1 MTAATQADGVMP
13 SRPNDDPFRAYDWKI
28 ISFIDGQAREG
39 AIGRTAAA
47 GRCRDRVTEEMRRL
61 PSGVEA
67 RGEIVRT
74 SVTDPDIQCVVAV
87 AVRARDGSITWTD
100 G

>member
-1 MTAATQADGVMP
+1 MTAATQSHSVAPG
-13 SRPNDDPFRAYDWKI
+13 RPNDDPFRAYDWKI
-28 ISFIDGQAREG
+28 IFFIDGQPHEG
-39 AIGRTAAA
+39 AIGRTGAQ
-47 GRCRDRVTEEMRRL
+47 GRCRDRVTEEMRQL

-74 SVTDPDIQCVVAV
+74 SVDDPDIQCAVAV
-87 AVRARDGSITWTD
+87 AMRARDGTITWSD